1 MKTKPELNIKNP
13 YALDDTQFQ
22 AALDLLKQQ
31 NANIGEYWSD
41 YTKEVEAFKS
51 GDSVLGTTWQVIANL
66 AEADRAPVAAVLRS
80 EGAAGWSDTGMVAA
94 KAAHPN
100 CAYQW
105 MNWIVSPEVN
115 AQVAEWFGESPA
127 NKLACSHTADKNFC
141 QTYHAADADYASKIW
156 YWTTPTT
163 QC

>member
-1 MKTKPELNIKNP
+1 
-13 YALDDTQFQ
+13 
-22 AALDLLKQQ
+22 
-31 NANIGEYWSD
+31 
-41 YTKEVEAFKS
+41 
-51 GDSVLGTTWQVIANL
+51 
-66 AEADRAPVAAVLRS
+66 
-80 EGAAGWSDTGMVAA
+80 
-94 KAAHPN
+94 
-100 CAYQW
+100 

-163 QC
+163 QCLDGRTNVSCKDYAAWTQAWTEIKG